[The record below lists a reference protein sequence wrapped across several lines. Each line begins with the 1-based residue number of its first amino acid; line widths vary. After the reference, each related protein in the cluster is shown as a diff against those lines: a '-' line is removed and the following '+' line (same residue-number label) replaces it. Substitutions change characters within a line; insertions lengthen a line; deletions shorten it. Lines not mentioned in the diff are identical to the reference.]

1 MTQKFIFSVEVFP
14 IVKRRLL
21 GVEQLVP
28 NYDHGYKEEFVVSS
42 RDFEEA
48 AALLKLHF
56 GRYMNK
62 YCVRSMVSEVIK

>member
-1 MTQKFIFSVEVFP
+1 MTQKFIFTVEVFP
-14 IVKRRLL
+14 LVKRRSLC
-21 GVEQLVP
+21 VEQLVP
-28 NYDHGYKEEFVVSS
+28 DYDHGYKEEFVVSS

-48 AALLKLHF
+48 AALLKNHF